1 MRAEVLRNRA
11 AVCIMSLSDRRRK
24 RREAIPAGGSQRR
37 IKTQNGGNGMLHVMD
52 RRAADN
58 KYLHRD
64 FHVTNDLGVTYI
76 AEKYGPE
83 GVDEYLRTF
92 ADGFYGPLTE
102 KIKAEGLAAME
113 AHIKEIYEIEEASDA
128 LTITR
133 TGEKGG
139 KEELSIAL
147 TYCPAVRFM
156 RAHGHVP
163 SPYYRR
169 LTETVDDEIAKN
181 AGYGFEMLSYDE
193 ETGAA
198 SYRFFTKGE

>member
-1 MRAEVLRNRA
+1 
-11 AVCIMSLSDRRRK
+11 
-24 RREAIPAGGSQRR
+24 
-37 IKTQNGGNGMLHVMD
+37 
-52 RRAADN
+52 
-58 KYLHRD
+58 
-64 FHVTNDLGVTYI
+64 
-76 AEKYGPE
+76 
-83 GVDEYLRTF
+83 
-92 ADGFYGPLTE
+92 
-102 KIKAEGLAAME
+102 ME

-147 TYCPAVRFM
+147 SYCPAVRFM

-163 SPYYRR
+163 SPYYRL